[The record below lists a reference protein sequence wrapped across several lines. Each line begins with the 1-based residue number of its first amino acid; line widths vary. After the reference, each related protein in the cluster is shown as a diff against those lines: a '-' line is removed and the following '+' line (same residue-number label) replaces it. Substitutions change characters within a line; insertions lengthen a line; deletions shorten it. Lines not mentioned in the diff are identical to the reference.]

1 MIDALPFVGIL
12 AAYLMF
18 RRYMKYVERSEKNNK
33 VLTDKY
39 QWLLYG
45 MDRDWVRSYC
55 ATHDYYHTSEEED
68 MFETLD
74 DPCIPIYRLMDGPR

>member
-1 MIDALPFVGIL
+1 MMEALPIVGIL

-18 RRYMKYVERSEKNNK
+18 RRYMKYVERSEKNHK

-74 DPCIPIYRLMDGPR
+74 DPCITIYRLIDGPR